1 MHEMLCL
8 TKWLSIWS
16 SLGGDVPNIPHLG
29 DVKAFTTTQNSKR
42 TRNTM
47 ATTLDTKEVISRLAE
62 LIATDSLNGSESKLL
77 ASALDS
83 FDDDAKVWLHQ
94 RIEWPD
100 GI

>member
-1 MHEMLCL
+1 MR
-8 TKWLSIWS
+8 T
-16 SLGGDVPNIPHLG
+16 NIPHLR
-29 DVKAFTTTQNSKR
+29 DVKAITTTHNSKG

-47 ATTLDTKEVISRLAE
+47 ATTLDTNEVISRLAE
-62 LIATDSLNGSESKLL
+62 LIATDSFNGSESKLL
-77 ASALDS
+77 AAALDS